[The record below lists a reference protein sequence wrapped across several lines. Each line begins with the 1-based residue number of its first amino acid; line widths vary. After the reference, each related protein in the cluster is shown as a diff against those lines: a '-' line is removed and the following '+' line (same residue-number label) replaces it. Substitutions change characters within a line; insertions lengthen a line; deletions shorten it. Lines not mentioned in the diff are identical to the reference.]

1 MNKIC
6 CYILLLFIFTN
17 CKDKDLLFDNP
28 LAENQGIDFVNT
40 LTESDNLN
48 ILDYLYFY
56 NGGGVAVG
64 DINNDDLPDI
74 FLSGN
79 QVKNGLYLNKGNLQ
93 FENISKIAGVEG
105 ISSWNTGAVMV
116 DINNDGFLDIYVCAV
131 VGIKGFVGY
140 NELFMNNGDNT
151 FTEQSKA
158 YGLDFDTY
166 SSNAAFLDYDND
178 GDLDMYLLNHAIHTQ
193 ESYGHAKLREN
204 RNQQTGDKLLRNDN
218 GFFVDVSEQAGIFGG
233 ANSYGLGLAISD
245 FNKDGWPD
253 IYVGNDFHED
263 DYFYL
268 NNRDGTF
275 KESLR
280 NYFGHTTRFSMG
292 NDVADINAD
301 GWPDLISLDM
311 LAEDE
316 FVLKTSEGDDNI
328 QTQKMRIN
336 QYGYHYQFTRNM
348 LYINRPYS
356 HFEEVALQANV
367 AATDW
372 SWSALFADFNHDG
385 NQDLFI
391 SNGIPKRPNDLDYIK
406 FISSNQIQQK
416 INNTKLVDQKALE
429 MMPSGKAHNYIFKG
443 SDHLKFNDMS
453 EQWISKDTLA
463 SAATA
468 LADLDNDGDLD
479 IITNN
484 LNQPPSLYINRAKKE
499 ANYLK
504 LKLKYSEKNTFG
516 IGTKLYAYTDGKV
529 QFREMYTVRGFQAS
543 SQPIVHFGLGS
554 STQLDSLKIEWPNET
569 YQILYD
575 VKANQTKIIAPE
587 KTQKMSSQFQNI
599 HKPLFNKVDGNL
611 GLNFVHKEDN
621 YSDFLRQKLMP
632 YQASDKGPAVA
643 LGDVNNDSKTDVF
656 FGGSKR
662 REAQLYVQNDSAFV
676 PLNDTN
682 FEALAIKEDVK
693 AAIAD
698 FNGDG
703 QNDIF
708 IGTGGA
714 DFYGKAKPLLD
725 TYIVNKDHTF
735 KVAELPE
742 MYQNSSVVAPYDVD
756 NDGDLDVFVGNYMIT
771 SDFGK
776 APESTLL
783 INENGGFTAQKLNAG
798 MVTDA
803 VWDDFDNDGQK
814 DLIVVGEWMTPKF
827 YKNQKGKLTATNNLD
842 KQLQGLWQSIQPF
855 DIDQDGDTDYL
866 LGNWGLNSKFKASK
880 DYPLK
885 MYYADFDDNK
895 QTETIVC
902 IEKNGS
908 YYPLVNLDDLAGQ
921 LVLLRK
927 KFNTYKSFAGK
938 PIEEILDKNALS
950 KAQVLEVHTLQSGY
964 LKNEEGKF
972 SFVPFTESLQIAP
985 ILAFLEAD
993 FDADGETE
1001 VLTAGNYFGVKP
1013 YHGRF
1018 DGFSGALIKNSTDI
1032 TLGYTLGLNLKHKS
1046 TRHLNLLKVGDKTYV
1061 LVTYNNDAAEVYEI
1075 LKP

>member
-1 MNKIC
+1 MNKF
-6 CYILLLFIFTN
+6 CYFILLLFFFTN
-17 CKDKDLLFDNP
+17 CKDKALLFDNP
-28 LAENQGIDFVNT
+28 SAKDLGIDFVNT
-40 LTESDNLN
+40 VTETDNLN

-64 DINNDDLPDI
+64 DINNDGLPDI

-79 QVKNGLYLNKGNLQ
+79 QVKNALYLNKGNLQ
-93 FENISKIAGVEG
+93 FENISKKAGVEG
-105 ISSWNTGAVMV
+105 ISSWNTGSVMADV
-116 DINNDGFLDIYVCAV
+116 NNDGFLDIYVCAV

-140 NELFMNNGDNT
+140 NELFINNGDNT
-151 FTEQSKA
+151 FTEQSKT

-178 GDLDMYLLNHAIHTQ
+178 GDLDMYLLNHAVHTQ
-193 ESYGHAKLREN
+193 DSYGHADLRLT

-218 GFFVDVSEQAGIFGG
+218 GFFTDVSKQARIYGG
-233 ANSYGLGLAISD
+233 TNSYGLGLAVSD

-268 NNRDGTF
+268 NNGDGTF
-275 KESLR
+275 TESLKS
-280 NYFGHTTRFSMG
+280 YFGHTSRFSMG
-292 NDVADINAD
+292 NDVADINGD
-301 GWPDLISLDM
+301 GWPDLMSLDM
-311 LAEDE
+311 LPEDE
-316 FVLKTSEGDDNI
+316 LALKSSEGDDNV
-328 QTQKMRIN
+328 QTQKMRVN
-336 QYGYHYQFTRNM
+336 QFGYHYQFTRNM
-348 LYINRPYS
+348 LFVNRPNS

-372 SWSALFADFNHDG
+372 SWSALFADFNQDG

-416 INNTKLVDQKALE
+416 ITNTKLVDQKALD
-429 MMPSGKAHNYIFKG
+429 MMPSGKAQNYIFKG
-443 SDHLKFNDMS
+443 SDQLKFSDMS
-453 EQWISKDTLA
+453 KRWISNDTLA

-484 LNQPPSLYINRAKKE
+484 INNSPTLYINNTKKE
-499 ANYLK
+499 TNYLK
-504 LKLKYSEKNTFG
+504 IKLNYSNKNTLG
-516 IGTKLYAYTDGKV
+516 IGTKFYGYSNGKL
-529 QFREMYTVRGFQAS
+529 QYKELYTVRGFQAS

-554 STQLDSLKIEWPNET
+554 AKALDSLKVEWPDRT
-569 YQILYD
+569 YQMLYN
-575 VKANQTKIIAPE
+575 VKANQTKVIKPE
-587 KTQKMSSQFQNI
+587 KVQKLVESNHNTQ
-599 HKPLFNKVDGNL
+599 KPLFKKVEGNL
-611 GLNFVHKEDN
+611 GLNFKHKEDN

-662 REAQLYVQNDSAFV
+662 SKAQLYIQNDTMFV
-676 PLNDTN
+676 PYKDTN

-703 QNDIF
+703 KNDIF

-714 DFYGKAKPLLD
+714 DFYGKSKSLLD
-725 TYIVNKDHTF
+725 TYIINKDNAF
-735 KVAELPE
+735 QIAELPK
-742 MYQNSSVVAPYDVD
+742 MYQNSSVVAPYDID

-776 APESTLL
+776 SPESTLL
-783 INENGGFTAQKLNAG
+783 INEKGRFTPQKINAG

-803 VWDDFDNDGQK
+803 IWDDFDNDGQK
-814 DLIVVGEWMTPKF
+814 DLIIVGEWMAPRF
-827 YKNQKGKLTATNNLD
+827 FKNQNGKLLESDISNQNI
-842 KQLQGLWQSIQPF
+842 KGLWQTILPF
-855 DIDQDGDTDYL
+855 DIDKDGDTDYL
-866 LGNWGLNSKFKASK
+866 LGNWGLNSKFKASA

-885 MYYADFDDNK
+885 MYYSDFDNNK

-902 IEKNGS
+902 TEKNGL
-908 YYPLVNLDDLAGQ
+908 YYPLLGLDDLAGQ
-921 LVLLRK
+921 LVSLRK

-938 PIEEILDKNALS
+938 SIDQILDKELLANA
-950 KAQVLEVHTLQSGY
+950 KILEVETLQSGY
-964 LKNEEGKF
+964 LKNEDGKF
-972 SFVPFTESLQIAP
+972 TFVPFNESLQVAP

-993 FDADGETE
+993 FDLDGKTE

-1018 DGFSGALIKNSTDI
+1018 DAFSGALIKDTTNIS
-1032 TLGYTLGLNLKHKS
+1032 LGYTLGLNLQHKS
-1046 TRHLNLLKVGDKTYV
+1046 TRDLSLLKVFNKSYV
-1061 LVTYNNDAAEVYEI
+1061 LVTYNNEAAEVYQI
-1075 LKP
+1075 LKQ

>member
-1 MNKIC
+1 M
-6 CYILLLFIFTN
+6 
-17 CKDKDLLFDNP
+17 FDN
-28 LAENQGIDFVNT
+28 LSATNQGIDFINT
-40 LTESDNLN
+40 VTETDNLN

-79 QVKNGLYLNKGNLQ
+79 QVKNALYLNKGNLQ
-93 FENISKIAGVEG
+93 FENISKKAGIEG
-105 ISSWNTGAVMV
+105 ISSWNTGAVMA

-131 VGIKGFVGY
+131 VGIKGFTGY
-140 NELFMNNGDNT
+140 NELFINNGDNT
-151 FTEQSKA
+151 FTEQSKK

-178 GDLDMYLLNHAIHTQ
+178 GDLDMYLLNHAVHTQ
-193 ESYGHAKLREN
+193 ESYGHADLRQN
-204 RNQQTGDKLLRNDN
+204 RNQQTGDKLLRNDD
-218 GFFVDVSEQAGIFGG
+218 GFFTDVSEEAGIFGG
-233 ANSYGLGLAISD
+233 ANSYGLGLAVSD

-253 IYVGNDFHED
+253 IYIGNDFHED

-268 NNRDGTF
+268 NNGDGTF

-280 NYFGHTTRFSMG
+280 DYFGHTTRFSMG

-311 LAEDE
+311 LPEDE
-316 FVLKTSEGDDNI
+316 LALKSSEGDDNI
-328 QTQKMRIN
+328 QTQKMRVT

-348 LYINRPYS
+348 LYLNRPDS
-356 HFEEVALQANV
+356 HFEEVALQANI

-391 SNGIPKRPNDLDYIK
+391 SNGIPKRPNDIDYIK

-416 INNTKLVDQKALE
+416 INNTKLVDQKALD

-443 SDHLKFNDMS
+443 SDKLKFTDMS
-453 EQWISKDTLA
+453 EQWISNDTLA

-479 IITNN
+479 IIINN
-484 LNQPPSLYINRAKKE
+484 LNNSPSLYINTTKTE
-499 ANYLK
+499 TNYLK
-504 LKLKYSEKNTFG
+504 IKLKYSDKNTLG
-516 IGTKLYAYTDGKV
+516 IGTKLYGYSNGKV
-529 QFREMYTVRGFQAS
+529 QYRELYTVRGFQAS
-543 SQPIVHFGLGS
+543 SQPIAHFGLGNS
-554 STQLDSLKIEWPNET
+554 NQLDSLKIEWPNET

-575 VKANQTKIIAPE
+575 VKANQTKIITPE
-587 KTQKMSSQFQNI
+587 NIQKTISPTLTKD
-599 HKPLFNKVDGNL
+599 KPLFKRVEGNL
-611 GLNFVHKEDN
+611 GINFKHEEDN

-643 LGDVNNDSKTDVF
+643 LGDINNDAKTDVF

-662 REAQLYVQNDSAFV
+662 IKAQLFVQNDSAFV
-676 PLNDTN
+676 PFPDAN
-682 FEALAIKEDVK
+682 FESLAIKEDVK

-714 DFYGKAKPLLD
+714 DFYGKSKSLLD
-725 TYIVNKDHTF
+725 TYVINNDSVF
-735 KVAELPE
+735 EIGELPE
-742 MYQNSSVVAPYDVD
+742 MYQNSSVVAPYDID

-776 APESTLL
+776 LPESTLL
-783 INENGGFTAQKLNAG
+783 INNGGSFTAKKMETG

-803 VWDDFDNDGQK
+803 IWDDYDNDGQK

-827 YKNQKGKLTATNNLD
+827 FKNQNG
-842 KQLQGLWQSIQPF
+842 QLKESNIINQKIKGLWQAIQPF
-855 DIDQDGDTDYL
+855 DIDKDGDMDYL
-866 LGNWGLNSKFKASK
+866 LGNWGLNSKFKASE

-885 MYYADFDDNK
+885 MFYADFDDNK
-895 QTETIVC
+895 QTETIIC
-902 IEKNGS
+902 IEKNES
-908 YYPLVNLDDLAGQ
+908 YYPLVGLDDLAGQ
-921 LVLLRK
+921 LVSLRK

-938 PIEEILDKNALS
+938 SIEDIFDKKTLS
-950 KAQVLEVHTLQSGY
+950 KAGVLEVETLQSGY
-964 LKNEEGKF
+964 LRNEDGKF
-972 SFVPFTESLQIAP
+972 SFVPFNEALQTAP
-985 ILAFLEAD
+985 ILVFLESD

-1018 DGFSGALIKNSTDI
+1018 DGFSGALLENDEDI
-1032 TLGYTLGLNLKHKS
+1032 TLGYRLGLNLKHKS
-1046 TRHLNLLKVGDKTYV
+1046 VRHLSLLNAFGKSYV